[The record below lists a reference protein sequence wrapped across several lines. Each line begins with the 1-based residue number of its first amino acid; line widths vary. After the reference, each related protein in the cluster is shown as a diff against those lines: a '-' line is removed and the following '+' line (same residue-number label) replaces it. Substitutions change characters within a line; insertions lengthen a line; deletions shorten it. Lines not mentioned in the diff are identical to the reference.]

1 MAYTKTDW
9 ENLPS
14 TNTPL
19 TRGNLSKIENELEK
33 LDPTTPYTQA
43 TGTYTTAEWA
53 AGTNTCVWTAPRTG
67 LYIIFATF
75 NIQNDSLSNAK
86 VYKQFQ
92 LKGTATR
99 LNGDILFY
107 QSGPTESSSAENS
120 NKVIAAIQTSMLVY
134 ATQGQTIIP
143 YIHTPEA
150 GIEWTVRLTGLF
162 LK

>member
-1 MAYTKTDW
+1 MAYPKTNW

-14 TNTPL
+14 TSSPL
-19 TRGNLSKIENELEK
+19 TKASFNKIENELEK

-53 AGTNTCVWTAPRTG
+53 PGTNNCVWTAPRTG
-67 LYIIFATF
+67 LYIIWATF
-75 NIQNDSLSNAK
+75 DINSDSASK

-92 LKGTATR
+92 FKGTATR
-99 LNGDILFY
+99 IDGDLLFY
-107 QSGPTESSSAENS
+107 QFGTSSSSAEES
-120 NKVIAAIQTSMLVY
+120 INKSILVFTTSKLIY
-134 ATQGQTIIP
+134 AEEGQTIIP

-150 GIEWTVRLTGLF
+150 GIEWTVKLTGLF